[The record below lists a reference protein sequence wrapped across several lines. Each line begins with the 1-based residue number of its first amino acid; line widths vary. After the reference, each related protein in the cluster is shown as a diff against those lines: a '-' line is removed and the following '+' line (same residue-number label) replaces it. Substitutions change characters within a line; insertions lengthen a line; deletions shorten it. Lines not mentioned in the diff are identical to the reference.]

1 MPIRDTLLNYSSHSS
16 CPRYT
21 GFCAVLLQTVHTQCM
36 QNAMKCSFS
45 FLPFFSSVLCSCLST
60 FETLHE
66 AMKYFHVIFVNVNKY
81 WSFFRFLCFY
91 CGKGHLY
98 WKITDWVIQHTF
110 LFPADGFLCFIHV
123 YCMYSCVCNDV
134 SLQKK
139 PIHHRKADTY
149 ALNTE
154 IKLNICRSTTFCA
167 VVLCKLEHTCA
178 SLQLL

>member
-1 MPIRDTLLNYSSHSS
+1 MSQIHGFLRSSFANGSYSMYAERDEMLL
-16 CPRYT
+16 
-21 GFCAVLLQTVHTQCM
+21 
-36 QNAMKCSFS
+36 
-45 FLPFFSSVLCSCLST
+45 FFSAILFICVVFMSKHIWNTTWSNEVLPWSIN
-60 FETLHE
+60 
-66 AMKYFHVIFVNVNKY
+66 VIFVNVNKY
-81 WSFFRFLCFY
+81 WSMFQFLRFY
-91 CGKGHLY
+91 CGKGHSY

-110 LFPADGFLCFIHV
+110 LFPTDGFLCFIHV
-123 YCMYSCVCNDV
+123 HCMYSCACNDV

-139 PIHHRKADTY
+139 PIHHRKANTY

>member
-1 MPIRDTLLNYSSHSS
+1 MPIRDTPLNYSSHSS

-21 GFCAVLLQTVHTQCM
+21 GFCAVLLQTVHTQCT

-60 FETLHE
+60 FET
-66 AMKYFHVIFVNVNKY
+66 MKYFHVIFMNVNKY
-81 WSFFRFLCFY
+81 WSLFRFLRFY
-91 CGKGHLY
+91 CGKGHSY

-110 LFPADGFLCFIHV
+110 LFPTDSFLCFIYVH
-123 YCMYSCVCNDV
+123 CMYSCPCND
-134 SLQKK
+134 
-139 PIHHRKADTY
+139 HRKADTY